1 MCQTLCQVH
10 RIWSRWV
17 HRCSPCKP
25 QNAHKN
31 HRQCYPN
38 ILELGCK
45 LMAHRVN
52 SGIFQHKHFFFFKLV
67 GNLKNQDNLHKNL
80 GALEKIQK
88 ILATLSSCSA
98 RQQSVKTELYLLIT
112 FHVHNHPMI
121 VMGFPGGASSKE
133 PACQC
138 NAGDIRV
145 AGLIPG
151 LGRYPGG
158 EHDNPL
164 QYSCLENSHWQRSL
178 VGYSPLGHK
187 ESDMT
192 ERLSTLLNH
201 KREWN
206 WVICWDID
214 GPRVCHTEWSKKE
227 KNEYCILMRI
237 CGI

>member
-1 MCQTLCQVH
+1 
-10 RIWSRWV
+10 
-17 HRCSPCKP
+17 
-25 QNAHKN
+25 
-31 HRQCYPN
+31 
-38 ILELGCK
+38 
-45 LMAHRVN
+45 MAHRVN

-98 RQQSVKTELYLLIT
+98 RQQSAKTELYLLIT

-151 LGRYPGG
+151 LGLPPGEG
-158 EHDNPL
+158 HSNPL
-164 QYSCLENSHWQRSL
+164 QYSCLEHAMDRGVWQAVVHR
-178 VGYSPLGHK
+178 VA
-187 ESDMT
+187 
-192 ERLSTLLNH
+192 
-201 KREWN
+201 KR
-206 WVICWDID
+206 
-214 GPRVCHTEWSKKE
+214 RT
-227 KNEYCILMRI
+227 
-237 CGI
+237 